1 MAYRQELNPVFMTF
15 HDNKPLEQLVN
26 ESWNDFN
33 RKINVTIADVLSWQ
47 SFGENNG
54 EVDNGVY
61 LYFSQ
66 DISLLRYKLYHLH
79 FMCSL

>member
-1 MAYRQELNPVFMTF
+1 MTF

-47 SFGENNG
+47 
-54 EVDNGVY
+54 V
-61 LYFSQ
+61 
-66 DISLLRYKLYHLH
+66 
-79 FMCSL
+79 